1 MGLDH
6 VFFFGFQLLKPNGNF
21 CRIYNQ
27 CHWWKSLG
35 IPSPE
40 LWLAIGS
47 VQKFWCRN
55 HSDSNQKNGEKW
67 GRHAKILLES
77 LEVTHISHFFQ
88 WKDHPNRSTPP
99 FVWFPKAMYSMSVEE
114 RMGPGGLDP
123 VEVFESLPAEL
134 QECILAAFL
143 RFFFLLPAVEKGI
156 KYIEMGTIIFCFG
169 GVCIKLQTYNAW
181 AFQQDQ
187 LVRVPIWST

>member
-1 MGLDH
+1 M
-6 VFFFGFQLLKPNGNF
+6 KPSGNF

-27 CHWWKSLG
+27 CHWWKLLG
-35 IPSPE
+35 IHSAE

-55 HSDSNQKNGEKW
+55 HSDSNKKW
-67 GRHAKILLES
+67 GRHVKILLES
-77 LEVTHISHFFQ
+77 LEVTHIFHFFQ
-88 WKDHPNRSTPP
+88 WKDHPNPSTPP
-99 FVWFPKAMYSMSVEE
+99 SLCLVPQGYVQHVRRGTDGSWWPGSCRSFWISACRITGMYLGRGNV
-114 RMGPGGLDP
+114 
-123 VEVFESLPAEL
+123 
-134 QECILAAFL
+134 
-143 RFFFLLPAVEKGI
+143 FFFVLLPAVGKGI

-181 AFQQDQ
+181 AFKQDQ